1 METLATPASTPRN
14 PESKTVLDYR
24 VRYMGETSHHD
35 TCIVYTKDLYQ
46 KSSEKLNMINMIIVY
61 KAGRFFF
68 RLGDKAEL
76 VGCRHAFLDAIL
88 SAAFKGT

>member
-1 METLATPASTPRN
+1 
-14 PESKTVLDYR
+14 
-24 VRYMGETSHHD
+24 
-35 TCIVYTKDLYQ
+35 
-46 KSSEKLNMINMIIVY
+46 MINMIIVY

>member
-35 TCIVYTKDLYQ
+35 TCIVYTKDLYK
-46 KSSEKLNMINMIIVY
+46 KSSEKLNMIIVY
-61 KAGRFFF
+61 KAGTFFFF
-68 RLGDKAEL
+68 RLGDTAEL

-88 SAAFKGT
+88 SATFKGT